1 MYGHLLHFFD
11 IFFLFIRKS
20 AEMLSTSYPHLCI
33 NKIRFQTNNFFISFI
48 LNFAKIINF
57 LVEIFHAASDKI
69 KNVDKFTYLC

>member
-1 MYGHLLHFFD
+1 MYGHLLYFFD
-11 IFFLFIRKS
+11 ILFLFIQKF

-33 NKIRFQTNNFFISFI
+33 NRIVFKRIIFFISFI

-57 LVEIFHAASDKI
+57 LVEIFRAASDKI